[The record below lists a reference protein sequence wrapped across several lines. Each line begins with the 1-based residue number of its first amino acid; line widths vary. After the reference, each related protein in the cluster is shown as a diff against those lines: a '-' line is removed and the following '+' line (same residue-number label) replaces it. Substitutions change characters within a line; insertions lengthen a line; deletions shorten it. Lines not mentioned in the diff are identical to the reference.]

1 MKKSTMIWVGVGV
14 VLLLA
19 VPVVVMAARRRKTDK
34 PPEKKKSSVFAGS
47 PEVQTQQ
54 QFEADRIAAE
64 KKPAP
69 VGPLGGLT
77 QYVESLPTY
86 VVSTK
91 GGDVNIRK
99 EPNTTSEII
108 GKLKNGTK
116 VKGNPPKDGW
126 VQLARADRAFV
137 SANYLKKV
145 AAGTAAVK

>member
-1 MKKSTMIWVGVGV
+1 MKKSTMIWIGVGV

-19 VPVVVMAARRRKTDK
+19 VPVVVMAARRRK
-34 PPEKKKSSVFAGS
+34 PSEPKKKSTVIADD
-47 PEVQTQQ
+47 PIKQTQAE
-54 QFEADRIAAE
+54 FEADR
-64 KKPAP
+64 KKTTPAP
-69 VGPLGGLT
+69 GPFGGLT
-77 QYVESLPTY
+77 EIIASMPTY

-108 GKLKNGTK
+108 GKLKNGAK
-116 VKGNPPKDGW
+116 VKGNAPKNGW

-145 AAGTAAVK
+145 ADGTAAVK